1 MASKNEEKWRNHY
14 NELRQYILSNG
25 HLPDKKKIENRALL
39 NWWKYNKKCIKQG
52 KLDTDKILLLQELS
66 NMRTPSDKP
75 QEQLL
80 PLI

>member
-1 MASKNEEKWRNHY
+1 MANKNEEKWHNHY

-52 KLDTDKILLLQELS
+52 KLDTDKIQLLQELS